1 MLSEAH
7 PNLSCF
13 ITVAFPRTC
22 RPGSPSRAT
31 AKARR
36 CNHGAELCKKKSVEP
51 LTLLHLPK
59 GLLPL
64 EGMEEV
70 GYNRATGFVWL
81 KQRKATNHVFKTIE
95 KAVSYAAEVTAF
107 VEDRRM
113 SRMTGYR
120 TQGASD
126 DESCD
131 NRRSPRPFP
140 SSSAA
145 FSAFVFFRRRRP
157 RRLSMGARYPIMP
170 GKAEVAKRCKVARRV
185 EGKAAWPFEWSNEG
199 GTEAE
204 DGFHELQR
212 WRRDNDYLLLDASSR
227 VF

>member
-1 MLSEAH
+1 MEHDKPNVCSAAASVYLSH
-7 PNLSCF
+7 QYFGISPKPSSNSLYVF
-13 ITVAFPRTC
+13 HDAFAIVIKSSIDSFNSSS
-22 RPGSPSRAT
+22 SPSSSWL
-31 AKARR
+31 ARQ
-36 CNHGAELCKKKSVEP
+36 A
-51 LTLLHLPK
+51 
-59 GLLPL
+59 
-64 EGMEEV
+64 
-70 GYNRATGFVWL
+70 
-81 KQRKATNHVFKTIE
+81 
-95 KAVSYAAEVTAF
+95 
-107 VEDRRM
+107 D
-113 SRMTGYR
+113 R

-170 GKAEVAKRCKVARRV
+170 GKAEVAKRCK
-185 EGKAAWPFEWSNEG
+185 G

>member
-1 MLSEAH
+1 MKHDKPNVCSAAASVYLSHQYFGISPKPSSNSLYVFHDAFAIVIKSSIDSF
-7 PNLSCF
+7 NSVVVVIIVLAVDVIFS
-13 ITVAFPRTC
+13 TV
-22 RPGSPSRAT
+22 SV
-31 AKARR
+31 KARQ
-36 CNHGAELCKKKSVEP
+36 A
-51 LTLLHLPK
+51 
-59 GLLPL
+59 
-64 EGMEEV
+64 
-70 GYNRATGFVWL
+70 
-81 KQRKATNHVFKTIE
+81 
-95 KAVSYAAEVTAF
+95 
-107 VEDRRM
+107 D
-113 SRMTGYR
+113 R